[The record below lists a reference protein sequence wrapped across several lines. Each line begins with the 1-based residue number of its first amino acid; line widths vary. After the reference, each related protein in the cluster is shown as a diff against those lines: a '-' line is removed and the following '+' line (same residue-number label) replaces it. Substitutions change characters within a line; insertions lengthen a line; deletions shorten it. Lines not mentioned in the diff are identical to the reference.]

1 MTTQTMKQGLR
12 QRIIAG
18 RQLLSLQDRKRYS
31 IEITREI
38 TQLPEFATARSV
50 MGLMSFGAEFESDD
64 CMRQVLADGK
74 QLLLPYVN
82 RTTRQLDVYRVD
94 DLGSQIAIGSYD
106 IREPIPARCVSVD
119 LAEIDFILLPGV
131 AFTRDGSRLG
141 YGGGFYDKLLA
152 RLPHRPALVA
162 AAFSL
167 QLVDEIPQE
176 PTDCKVDC
184 LVTENEI
191 INCVAVRAGA

>member
-18 RQLLSLQDRKRYS
+18 REALSLQDRKRYS
-31 IEITREI
+31 IEITREF
-38 TQLPEFATARSV
+38 TKLPDFVRARSV
-50 MGLMSFGAEFESDD
+50 LGLMSFGAEFESDD
-64 CMRQVLADGK
+64 CVRQVLADGK

-82 RTTRQLDVYRVD
+82 RVTQQLDIYRVD
-94 DLGSQIAIGSYD
+94 DLETQIRPGSYG
-106 IREPIPARCVSVD
+106 IREPIPAHCTLAD
-119 LAEIDFILLPGV
+119 LDEIDLILLPGV
-131 AFTRDGSRLG
+131 AFARDGSRLG

-152 RLPHRPALVA
+152 RLKHRPALVA

-167 QLVDEIPQE
+167 QVVENIPQE
-176 PTDCKVDC
+176 PTDRKVDC

-191 INCVAVRAGA
+191 IDCVAVRASA